1 MKNFSL
7 KPSKK
12 NLAII
17 GCVCIV
23 ALLAVNRYKVY
34 TQANKTI
41 GLYINWTTTHKVAN
55 IAYMLNFVENDSL
68 FVQTNLKNI
77 HTPYS
82 IVYKENNTY
91 KLKQLDYR
99 LNKDSGTNILL
110 LINKNNSD
118 NIKIFTFLSFIL
130 PYLITTLM
138 FCGVWVLI
146 IQEFYRNR

>member
-7 KPSKK
+7 KLSKK

-17 GCVCIV
+17 GCVCIFV
-23 ALLAVNRYKVY
+23 LFGINRYKVY

-41 GLYINWTTTHKVAN
+41 GLYINWTTTHKAAN
-55 IAYMLNFVENDSL
+55 MAYMLDFVENDSL

-91 KLKQLDYR
+91 KLKQLDY
-99 LNKDSGTNILL
+99 
-110 LINKNNSD
+110 
-118 NIKIFTFLSFIL
+118 
-130 PYLITTLM
+130 
-138 FCGVWVLI
+138 
-146 IQEFYRNR
+146 